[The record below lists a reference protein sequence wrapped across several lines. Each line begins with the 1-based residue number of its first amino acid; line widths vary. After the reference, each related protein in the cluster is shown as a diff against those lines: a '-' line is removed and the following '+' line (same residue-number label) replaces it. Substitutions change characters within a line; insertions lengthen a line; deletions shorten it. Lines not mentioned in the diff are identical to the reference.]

1 VSDLP
6 ADITTL
12 PWHTLGATP
21 LSVDWTSERPDSVI
35 RQLTIDDGKGRR
47 PVIVKRHRQETD
59 PNRSAGTR
67 ARYEHHILTMLRA
80 SMASDA
86 YTVPRPLLVDDPLGA
101 IVIERAAGE
110 ALDVMIGRGKRSADG
125 ARALLAPLRRAG
137 AWLRLMHR
145 STATNEDGTPLLK
158 KVIDRALSDVDQL
171 AVHDWR
177 IRRRAPQLTARLRE
191 LAQRVPTH
199 PVSGHHGDYWAGN
212 IFMSES
218 RVDVIDFEGYRQGLP
233 LEDVAYFLVS
243 LDLLFPRFRSRLPAL
258 REAFL
263 DGYFEGA
270 PRDELS
276 LQLFTLTK
284 TLYALG
290 RGPGAQHPLP
300 LRLWIRHMHREIVFR
315 ALG

>member
-1 VSDLP
+1 MPLLTD
-6 ADITTL
+6 DILSL
-12 PWHTLGATP
+12 PWHTLAATP
-21 LSVDWTSERPDSVI
+21 VSVDWTAERPDSVI
-35 RQLTIDDGKGRR
+35 RQVTIEDATGAR

-67 ARYEHHILTMLRA
+67 ARYEHDILTMLRA

-86 YTVPRPLLVDDPLGA
+86 YTVPKPLLVDESGA

-110 ALDVMIGRGKRSADG
+110 ALDVTIGHGKRSAEG
-125 ARALLAPLRRAG
+125 AHALLAPLHRAG

-145 STATNEDGTPLLK
+145 STATGEDGSALLQN
-158 KVIDRALSDVDQL
+158 VVDRALRDVDQL
-171 AVHDWR
+171 SAHDWR

-191 LAQRVPTH
+191 LAQRVPIR
-199 PVSGHHGDYWAGN
+199 PVTGHHGDYWAGN
-212 IFMSES
+212 IFMNDA
-218 RVDVIDFEGYRQGLP
+218 RVDVIDFEGYRRGLP

-243 LDLLFPRFRSRLPAL
+243 LDLLFPRFRSHLPPL

-263 DGYFEGA
+263 AGYFEA
-270 PRDELS
+270 ATRDEPS

-290 RGPGAQHPLP
+290 RAPGAQHPLP
-300 LRLWIRHMHREIVFR
+300 LRLWIRHMHREIIFR
-315 ALG
+315 TLG

>member
-1 VSDLP
+1 MSDLP
-6 ADITTL
+6 PDITAL
-12 PWHTLGATP
+12 PWHTLPATP
-21 LSVDWTSERPDSVI
+21 VSVDWTSERPDSVI
-35 RQLTIDDGKGRR
+35 RQVTIEDANGPR

-67 ARYEHHILTMLRA
+67 AQYEHDILAMLRT
-80 SMASDA
+80 SMASNT
-86 YTVPRPLLVDDPLGA
+86 YTVPRPLLVDDPSGA

-110 ALDVMIGRGKRSADG
+110 ALDAMIGRGKRSADG

-137 AWLRLMHR
+137 SWLRLMHR
-145 STATNEDGTPLLK
+145 STAKDEDGAPLLQN
-158 KVIDRALSDVDQL
+158 VVDRALNDVEQL

-177 IRRRAPQLTARLRE
+177 IRRRASQLTARLRD
-191 LAQRVPTH
+191 LAQRVPTR
-199 PVSGHHGDYWAGN
+199 PVTGHHGDYWAGN
-212 IFMSES
+212 IFMNDT
-218 RVDVIDFEGYRQGLP
+218 RVDVIDFEGFRPGLP

-243 LDLLFPRFRSRLPAL
+243 LDLLFPRFRSRLPPL

-263 DGYFEGA
+263 EGYFEGA